1 MQKKFGAKQ
10 SSFSRN
16 EQTVVFQQHN
26 VLPYLLIIV
35 PVTIVSLFFIY
46 PTMSTLRLSFYSV
59 SRFGNEVWIGL
70 GNFQRIFTQSHFR
83 TSLVLS
89 VVFSIAVVLAELSV
103 ALGLATLLS
112 QRLKGIGFFRVF
124 ITWTYAISPTIMATI
139 WLLFMDPATGLLPF
153 AVKGVTGFELHWL
166 GSSVSAFVVIVL
178 VAVWARI
185 GYTVLFYL
193 VALRRVSGELLDAAN
208 IDGASNWTTFW
219 KVKFPL
225 ISPITLFL
233 LVMNT
238 LYSLYWVFPII
249 DVMTSGGPGRS
260 TSLMIYTL
268 FIEGFR
274 NGRAGLASA
283 LSIVIFAI
291 VGFITLMQF
300 TFAGKKVFYQ

>member
-1 MQKKFGAKQ
+1 MKKNLKGKQ
-10 SSFSRN
+10 PRLSGN
-16 EQTVVFQQHN
+16 ERLAVFQQHK
-26 VLPYLLIIV
+26 VLPYLLIIA
-35 PVTIVSLFFIY
+35 PAAIVSLFFIY
-46 PTMSTLRLSFYSV
+46 PTISTLRLSFYSV

-70 GNFQRIFTQSHFR
+70 DNFLRIFTQSQYR
-83 TSLVLS
+83 TSLLLS
-89 VVFSIAVVLAELSV
+89 VLFSIVVVLAELSV
-103 ALGLATLLS
+103 ALGIAALLS

-124 ITWTYAISPTIMATI
+124 ITWTYAISPTLMATI
-139 WLLFMDPATGLLPF
+139 WLLFLDPATGLFPS
-153 AVKGVTGFELHWL
+153 AMKGITGLEVHWI
-166 GSSVSAFVVIVL
+166 GSSVGAFVVIVL
-178 VAVWARI
+178 TAVWARL

-208 IDGASNWTTFW
+208 IDGASHWVTFW

-225 ISPITLFL
+225 ISPITMFL
-233 LVMNT
+233 LIMNT

-283 LSIVIFAI
+283 LSVVIFAI
-291 VGFITLMQF
+291 VAIITLVQF